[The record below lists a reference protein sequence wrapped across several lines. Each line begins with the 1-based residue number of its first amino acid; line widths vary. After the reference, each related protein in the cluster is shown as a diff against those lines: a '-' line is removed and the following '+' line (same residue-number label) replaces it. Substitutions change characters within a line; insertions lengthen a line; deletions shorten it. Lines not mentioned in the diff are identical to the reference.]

1 LSCEGACEFTDVIAT
16 GTVDERQRGEQ
27 VTTTDTGERRRSGE
41 ARPVITELI
50 DEPTIQSIAED
61 AWTALVG
68 LDEYLVALPGELPD
82 DVLSSW
88 VDVVG
93 PWTGSVVLTTGRQT
107 AAELTRA
114 LLGDHAPEL
123 LEHEDVADAF
133 GEIAN
138 VVGGNVKAALPG
150 PSGLS
155 LPDVGIAPAVRNPE
169 DVCRV
174 DVLWRGEPLTIS
186 VQGALPPL
194 PVPHPPHNPHKNE
207 V

>member
-1 LSCEGACEFTDVIAT
+1 M
-16 GTVDERQRGEQ
+16 
-27 VTTTDTGERRRSGE
+27 TTFEVGTDTGERRRSSD
-41 ARPVITELI
+41 ARPSITSLI
-50 DEPTIQSIAED
+50 DAATVQSIASE
-61 AWTALVG
+61 AWVALVG
-68 LDEYLVALPGELPD
+68 EDELLVPLPGELPA
-82 DVLSSW
+82 DVVSAW

-114 LLGDHAPEL
+114 LLLEAAPDV

-150 PSGLS
+150 PSALGL
-155 LPDVGIAPAVRNPE
+155 PEVGEAPAVRNAD
-169 DVCRV
+169 DVVRV
-174 DVLWRGEPLTIS
+174 DVLWRGEPLSIS

-194 PVPHPPHNPHKNE
+194 PR
-207 V
+207 